1 MFLPS
6 LVWRPG
12 QGIGRITAEMPP
24 EHTEEIKELLLQL
37 DIAIGS
43 VHTKIR
49 ARGEAIPA
57 PAVYP
62 HSPSIAPVA
71 K

>member
-1 MFLPS
+1 
-6 LVWRPG
+6 
-12 QGIGRITAEMPP
+12 MPP